1 LYFTA
6 LGSQTG
12 ALNSTKIFLQHAAAI
27 WFVRKLK
34 KQKRYFYILSYS
46 LKRWLL
52 QRIFL
57 LHLSLKLTL
66 YLKTL
71 SWIKVF
77 SLLNFL
83 TPAWDKYYNRILS
96 WSFLTFRFKLHERKW
111 LKQFFLTFLVS
122 FKFHNFKLFMRYITQ
137 FFNKFSRNQKT
148 ARFFFKT
155 LIASGLF
162 RLKRISGFRLS
173 VKGKMNRRPRAKVF
187 QWYRGPKPPFQNLE
201 LQVLYAARKVTTY
214 FGSYMFRFWLY
225 WYV

>member
-1 LYFTA
+1 
-6 LGSQTG
+6 
-12 ALNSTKIFLQHAAAI
+12 
-27 WFVRKLK
+27 
-34 KQKRYFYILSYS
+34 
-46 LKRWLL
+46 
-52 QRIFL
+52 
-57 LHLSLKLTL
+57 
-66 YLKTL
+66 
-71 SWIKVF
+71 
-77 SLLNFL
+77 
-83 TPAWDKYYNRILS
+83 
-96 WSFLTFRFKLHERKW
+96 
-111 LKQFFLTFLVS
+111 LTFLVS

-201 LQVLYAARKVTTY
+201 LQALYAARKVTTY